1 MSKKKKRVV
10 NTSLQDVSPKI
21 TQDKNAEAIVKNNYV
36 FENPAILAFDYS
48 FEGLYYSVKISNNKF
63 NNFLK
68 SEKEFV
74 VKFRQIRKISA
85 QLSGENFT
93 ELLQR
98 RNTHCHEIDN
108 KKKKIVLTCIGRAL
122 AAVGKTENI
131 QVQIDQQFGNEAI
144 YQIGLDKGVRLIGTH
159 DDAPGIFRVFLID
172 YHHDLY
178 PDEKRTKHGSKELK
192 FCPMKSD

>member
-1 MSKKKKRVV
+1 MKR
-10 NTSLQDVSPKI
+10 
-21 TQDKNAEAIVKNNYV
+21 
-36 FENPAILAFDYS
+36 PAFLIYDILKQS
-48 FEGLYYSVKISNNKF
+48 WRG
-63 NNFLK
+63 
-68 SEKEFV
+68 
-74 VKFRQIRKISA
+74 
-85 QLSGENFT
+85 GEQT
-93 ELLQR
+93 P
-98 RNTHCHEIDN
+98 
-108 KKKKIVLTCIGRAL
+108 

-131 QVQIDQQFGNEAI
+131 QVQIDQQFGSEAI

>member
-74 VKFRQIRKISA
+74 EKFRQIRKISA

-108 KKKKIVLTCIGRAL
+108 KKKKNCS
-122 AAVGKTENI
+122 
-131 QVQIDQQFGNEAI
+131 
-144 YQIGLDKGVRLIGTH
+144 H
-159 DDAPGIFRVFLID
+159 
-172 YHHDLY
+172 LY
-178 PDEKRTKHGSKELK
+178 RTGFS
-192 FCPMKSD
+192 CSW